1 MRSGLVPE
9 IAAGDRAPAFSVQ
22 TDRGRLTLGDLIG
35 ARKLVLAFYYEDL
48 TPTCSTQVSSLKEGF
63 ETFEELGANVLAV
76 SSDTLES
83 HQMFAER
90 LGGVPFPLASDLDLT
105 LARLYGVVD
114 ESGKRA
120 RRAVFV
126 IDRDGTVLLAL
137 PYYNPANV
145 SQFEHVFLALGA

>member
-1 MRSGLVPE
+1 L
-9 IAAGDRAPAFSVQ
+9 GDR
-22 TDRGRLTLGDLIG
+22 R
-35 ARKLVLAFYYEDL
+35 LVLAFYYEDL

-83 HQMFAER
+83 HQLFCDR
-90 LGGVPFPLASDLDLT
+90 LGGLPFPLASDGDLA
-105 LARLYGVVD
+105 LARAYGVVD
-114 ESGKRA
+114 DSGKRA

-137 PYYNPANV
+137 PYYNPAII
-145 SQFEHVFLALGA
+145 SQFEQIFQALAA